1 MHASFACLFGLVL
14 FRTWSTLT
22 RAAFP
27 MTSTVP
33 QGSAQNLTTTGKGHR
48 HFFLSR
54 YSAPVK
60 QGRVSRFCSSGEE
73 SEADSEGS
81 SCSWRCSDFEAGL
94 GY

>member
-1 MHASFACLFGLVL
+1 MPVLLACLAL
-14 FRTWSTLT
+14 FCLEPGARSL
-22 RAAFP
+22 
-27 MTSTVP
+27 VP

-81 SCSWRCSDFEAGL
+81 SCSWQ
-94 GY
+94 